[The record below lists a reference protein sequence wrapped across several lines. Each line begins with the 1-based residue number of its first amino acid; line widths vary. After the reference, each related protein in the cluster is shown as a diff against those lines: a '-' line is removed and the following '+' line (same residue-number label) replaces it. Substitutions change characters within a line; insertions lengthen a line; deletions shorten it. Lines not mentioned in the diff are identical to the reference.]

1 MSSLFRCACVVV
13 LLAGS
18 AGTVCAAP
26 ATPEGAARITSGLQ
40 TYLGSKEGVVTVVPN
55 GAVYDVTVDF
65 APLVS
70 QLDLPDAVITISP
83 QHLQITDQGEGLW
96 GVKQDEPFRYE
107 INSPGVKVAFSARS
121 NKGEGTFDEKVGWLS
136 QWSSDMV
143 DFTITQR
150 IAQSGTN
157 LASSQIDAAESYHAE
172 LTVTAAAS
180 GGVDLN
186 VHGKAKGFTQ
196 DGLIPVATSKKPMPG
211 SFSASNLDTSVEIR
225 GLRLE
230 QILRVLAWLVAHP
243 SEIEIMVNQE
253 EVRPIVRAAL
263 PLFASLDGE
272 YAYRGNRIKT
282 PFGEF
287 SATEISTKVKGS
299 GLVADGMFGGELRF
313 DGIGVPPGLV
323 PAWASQLIPTSANFD
338 VTGSGFNL
346 ADPAALIVGAVNL
359 KSEPI
364 LPAGMQTSLLSAL
377 LPDGTFD
384 LTFAPAQV
392 KSPLYELNYEGAM
405 TIDVSPGAIP
415 AGTGKVRLTGMD
427 AILEALGKAPK
438 DQTDVTIKGLM
449 MARGIA
455 KPGAVGELV
464 WNIDAMTP
472 GRVMVN
478 SLDLTKIGAHQESA
492 P

>member
-65 APLVS
+65 APLAS
-70 QLDLPDAVITISP
+70 QLDLPDAALTISP

-143 DFTITQR
+143 DLRTVQKYDEPSTP
-150 IAQSGTN
+150 AQTDTDYSFATFHTEMTG
-157 LASSQIDAAESYHAE
+157 
-172 LTVTAAAS
+172 AAS
-180 GGVDLN
+180 VGGGVDL
-186 VHGKAKGFTQ
+186 AMETR
-196 DGLIPVATSKKPMPG
+196 ATDVKESTIVTDVRSGTAVPLT
-211 SFSASNLDTSVEIR
+211 FSAEAIGGKFNVK
-225 GLRLE
+225 GLRTAPLL
-230 QILRVLAWLVAHP
+230 QIAAWLVAHP
-243 SEIEIMVNQE
+243 SEIEIVVNQE

-263 PLFASLDGE
+263 PVFDSIDVNATYQGNSIDAPIGTFLASNI
-272 YAYRGNRIKT
+272 RSKFN
-282 PFGEF
+282 
-287 SATEISTKVKGS
+287 VN
-299 GLVADGMFGGELRF
+299 GLVADGRVRESLSF

-405 TIDVSPGAIP
+405 TIDVGPGAIP
-415 AGTGKVRLTGMD
+415 TGAGKVRLTGMD

-472 GRVMVN
+472 GKVMVN
-478 SLDLTKIGAHQESA
+478 SLDLTKLGARQESA